1 MRQQFTDYQFTS
13 IGGKNAMSEKTQR
26 HHPKPASKSAPSSPT
41 DIARET
47 FKRLALERI
56 APTPDAYRKLYF
68 EISGVNDAEAVKIE
82 VPSVASQDEMTP
94 SEAEKLLENFA
105 KSLQKSSGDLASFGH
120 RFGRAHKA
128 KNWDDYAKALEEM
141 TGKIQI
147 KASSKG
153 IELVDTAATIA
164 EPVPRKIS
172 LVDDSSSDK
181 QKEALLKDSL
191 FRTLSMALSS
201 LLKSTPQLASDS
213 EAIGEGF
220 RAATTEAELNTLAA
234 RLKQLCFQI
243 ELKSGD
249 TAEQQELLLR
259 LFSLLLENVRE
270 LLDDDSWLHGQ
281 IEVVQ
286 NLIAG
291 PIDHRALQEA
301 TRSLRDVIYK
311 QGVLKHSLSE
321 SKTSV
326 KNMMATFIDR
336 LDVMTNTTSQYQAK
350 IDAYSR
356 QIAQTRDHYEV
367 ETIIHGILDETQA
380 IQSEASRSQQIM
392 LAAQKEVKEA
402 EIRIKELEDKLTQMS
417 ELVREDQLTGSLNR
431 RGLDDIFERE
441 ADRADRRGTPLCAA
455 MLDLDNFKKL
465 NDTHGHAAGD
475 EALIH
480 VVRIV
485 KQTLRS
491 IDVIARYGGEEFLIL
506 MPETSLD
513 EAAKAMMRVQRELT
527 THFFTANDQRLFIT
541 FSAGVA
547 LRAEHEPQE
556 SVLKRADKAMYEA
569 KKSGKNRVIM
579 AQ

>member
-1 MRQQFTDYQFTS
+1 
-13 IGGKNAMSEKTQR
+13 MSDKPNNSVPKT
-26 HHPKPASKSAPSSPT
+26 PT

-47 FKRLALERI
+47 FKRLAVERI
-56 APTPDAYRKLYF
+56 PPTPAAYKKLYV
-68 EISGVNDAEAVKIE
+68 EISGIDDDEPVKVE
-82 VPSVASQDEMTP
+82 VPKINSINSLDP
-94 SEAEKLLENFA
+94 NEAENLLSKFA
-105 KSLQKSSGDLASFGH
+105 NTLQKSSGELANFGH
-120 RFGRAHKA
+120 RFSRALKA
-128 KNWDDYAKALEEM
+128 KDWDEFSRGLNELANKV
-141 TGKIQI
+141 G
-147 KASSKG
+147 SKPS
-153 IELVDTAATIA
+153 ISLVDPIAPTPATINA
-164 EPVPRKIS
+164 LPKRIS
-172 LVDDSSSDK
+172 LVDDEPEENQTES
-181 QKEALLKDSL
+181 LLKDLL
-191 FRTLSMALSS
+191 FRTLGMALSS
-201 LLKSTPQLASDS
+201 LLKPNPALAAESESLANAVKAAVS
-213 EAIGEGF
+213 EAEFNSI
-220 RAATTEAELNTLAA
+220 NS

-270 LLDDDSWLHGQ
+270 LLDDDNWLRGQ

-301 TRSLRDVIYK
+301 TRSLKDVIYK
-311 QGVLKHSLSE
+311 QGALKHSLAE

-336 LDVMTNTTSQYQAK
+336 LDVMTSTTTNYQQKISGFSQEISNTRNA
-350 IDAYSR
+350 A
-356 QIAQTRDHYEV
+356 EV
-367 ETIIHGILDETQA
+367 EHIIREILNETET

-431 RGLDDIFERE
+431 RGMDDIFERE
-441 ADRADRRGTPLCAA
+441 ADRADRRGTSLCIA

-491 IDVIARYGGEEFLIL
+491 IDVIARYGGEEFLIV

-513 EAAKAMMRVQRELT
+513 EAAKAMTRVQRELT

-547 LRAEHEPQE
+547 LRAPHEAQD
-556 SVLKRADKAMYEA
+556 SVVKRADKAMYEA
-569 KKSGKNRVIM
+569 KKTGKNRVIV
-579 AQ
+579 AK

>member
-1 MRQQFTDYQFTS
+1 
-13 IGGKNAMSEKTQR
+13 MSDKSNHTA
-26 HHPKPASKSAPSSPT
+26 PKSPT

-56 APTPDAYRKLYF
+56 APTPAAYRKLYV
-68 EISGVNDAEAVKIE
+68 EISGVDDEEAVKVE
-82 VPSVASQDEMTP
+82 VPKIQTIDGINP
-94 SEAEKLLENFA
+94 HEAESVLADFA
-105 KSLQKSSGDLASFGH
+105 KSLQKSSGELANFGH
-120 RFGRAHKA
+120 RFSRALKS
-128 KNWDDYAKALEEM
+128 KDWDDYAQALNEL
-141 TGKIQI
+141 
-147 KASSKG
+147 ASKVTSKPS
-153 IELVDTAATIA
+153 ISLVDPIAPLPATVNA
-164 EPVPRKIS
+164 LPKRIS
-172 LVDDSSSDK
+172 LVDDEPEEN
-181 QKEALLKDSL
+181 QKENILRDLL
-191 FRTLSMALSS
+191 FRTLGMALSS
-201 LLKSTPQLASDS
+201 LLKPNPALASEADS
-213 EAIGEGF
+213 IANAVKAAVNEAD
-220 RAATTEAELNTLAA
+220 LNSINS

-270 LLDDDSWLHGQ
+270 LLDDDNWLRGQ

-301 TRSLRDVIYK
+301 TRSLKDVIYK
-311 QGVLKHSLSE
+311 QGALKHSLAE

-336 LDVMTNTTSQYQAK
+336 LDVMTSTTTNYQEKISGFSQE
-350 IDAYSR
+350 ISN
-356 QIAQTRDHYEV
+356 TRDITEV
-367 ETIIHGILDETQA
+367 ENIIHEILSETQT
-380 IQSEASRSQQIM
+380 IQFEASRSQQIM

-431 RGLDDIFERE
+431 RGLDDVFERE
-441 ADRADRRGTPLCAA
+441 ADRADRRGTSLCAA

-491 IDVIARYGGEEFLIL
+491 IDVIARYGGEEFLIV

-513 EAAKAMMRVQRELT
+513 EAAKAMTRVQRELT

-547 LRAEHEPQE
+547 LRAPHEAQD
-556 SVLKRADKAMYEA
+556 SVVKRADKAMYEA
-569 KKSGKNRVIM
+569 KKTGKNRVIV
-579 AQ
+579 AK

>member
-1 MRQQFTDYQFTS
+1 
-13 IGGKNAMSEKTQR
+13 MSDKLSSTP
-26 HHPKPASKSAPSSPT
+26 PKSPT

-56 APTPDAYRKLYF
+56 APTPEAYRKLYV
-68 EISGVNDAEAVKIE
+68 EISGVSDEDSVKVEVPQVRSIDDLLPSDAEN
-82 VPSVASQDEMTP
+82 
-94 SEAEKLLENFA
+94 LLSGFA
-105 KSLQKSSGDLASFGH
+105 RTLQKSSGELASFGH
-120 RFGRAHKA
+120 RFGRALKA
-128 KNWDDYAKALEEM
+128 KNWDDYAKGLNELA
-141 TGKIQI
+141 TKVTTKPSTNNQ
-147 KASSKG
+147 
-153 IELVDTAATIA
+153 IELVDPIAPATT
-164 EPVPRKIS
+164 VPAKKIS
-172 LVDDSSSDK
+172 LVDDEPSTS
-181 QKEALLKDSL
+181 QKETILKDLL
-191 FRTLSMALSS
+191 FRTLSMALTS
-201 LLKSTPQLASDS
+201 LLKATPPLASES
-213 EAIGEGF
+213 ESIASAIKL
-220 RAATTEAELNTLAA
+220 AANESELNHIGA

-270 LLDDDSWLHGQ
+270 LLDDDNWLRGQ

-286 NLIAG
+286 NLISG

-301 TRSLRDVIYK
+301 TRSLKDVIYK
-311 QGVLKHSLSE
+311 QGVLKHSLAE

-336 LDVMTNTTSQYQAK
+336 LDVMTSTTTNYQKK
-350 IDAYSR
+350 IDQYSHK
-356 QIAQTRDHYEV
+356 ISNTRDLNEV
-367 ETIIHGILDETQA
+367 ENIIHGILDETQT
-380 IQSEASRSQQIM
+380 IQQEASNSRQIM

-402 EIRIKELEDKLTQMS
+402 EVRIKELEDKLAHMS

-431 RGLDDIFERE
+431 RGLDDVFERE
-441 ADRADRRGTPLCAA
+441 ADRADRRGTPMCAA

-491 IDVIARYGGEEFLIL
+491 IDVIARYGGEEFLIV
-506 MPETSLD
+506 MPETSLE
-513 EAAKAMMRVQRELT
+513 EAARAMTRVQRELT

-547 LRAEHEPQE
+547 IRSPHESQD
-556 SVLKRADKAMYEA
+556 SVVKRADKAMYEA
-569 KKSGKNRVIM
+569 KKSGKNRVVT
-579 AQ
+579 AT

>member
-1 MRQQFTDYQFTS
+1 
-13 IGGKNAMSEKTQR
+13 MSEK
-26 HHPKPASKSAPSSPT
+26 KPAPSVSKASAMSPT

-56 APTPDAYRKLYF
+56 APTPDAYRKLYI
-68 EISGVNDAEAVKIE
+68 EISGVDTDSGVQVEIPTVTDQAKL
-82 VPSVASQDEMTP
+82 TP
-94 SEAEKLLENFA
+94 SEAEVLLDNFA
-105 KSLQKSSGDLASFGH
+105 RSLQKSSGELSSFGH
-120 RFGRAHKA
+120 RFGRALQA
-128 KNWDDYAKALEEM
+128 KNWQDYGNALNELASKVNAKPGA
-141 TGKIQI
+141 G
-147 KASSKG
+147 G
-153 IELVDTAATIA
+153 IELV
-164 EPVPRKIS
+164 EPASVASPSPRKIS
-172 LVDDSSSDK
+172 LVDETPGNGNES
-181 QKEALLKDSL
+181 LLKDLL
-191 FRTLSMALSS
+191 FRTLTMALSS
-201 LLKSTPQLASDS
+201 LLKTTPQLATES
-213 EAIGEGF
+213 EAIGDGIKSAQSES
-220 RAATTEAELNTLAA
+220 ELNALAA

-270 LLDDDSWLHGQ
+270 LLDDDNWLRGQ

-301 TRSLRDVIYK
+301 TRSLKDVIYK

-336 LDVMTNTTSQYQAK
+336 LHVMTESTTQYRDK
-350 IDAYSR
+350 IDLYSR
-356 QIAQTRDHYEV
+356 QITQTRDLGQV
-367 ETIIHGILDETQA
+367 EHIIHGILDETNT
-380 IQSEASRSQQIM
+380 IQEEAVRSHQIM

-402 EIRIKELEDKLTQMS
+402 EIRIKELEDKLAQMS

-431 RGLDDIFERE
+431 RGLEDIYERE
-441 ADRADRRGTPLCAA
+441 ADRADRRGTPLCVA

-475 EALIH
+475 EALVH

-491 IDVIARYGGEEFLIL
+491 IDVIARYGGEEFLIV
-506 MPETSLD
+506 MPETSLE

-527 THFFTANDQRLFIT
+527 THFFIANEQRLFIT

-547 LRAEHEPQE
+547 LRTAHEPQE
-556 SVLKRADKAMYEA
+556 AVLKRADKAMYEA
-569 KKSGKNRVIM
+569 KKTGKNRVVT
-579 AQ
+579 AT

>member
-1 MRQQFTDYQFTS
+1 MAETPNTAAP
-13 IGGKNAMSEKTQR
+13 KN
-26 HHPKPASKSAPSSPT
+26 PT

-47 FKRLALERI
+47 FKRLAIERI

-68 EISGVNDAEAVKIE
+68 EIAGIVEQPEPSKPD
-82 VPSVASQDEMTP
+82 VPQPKSIDDILP
-94 SEAEKLLENFA
+94 SEAESLLTSFA
-105 KSLQKSSGDLASFGH
+105 RSLQKSSGELADFGH
-120 RFGRAHKA
+120 RFLRAVRA
-128 KNWDDYAKALEEM
+128 QNWEDY
-141 TGKIQI
+141 
-147 KASSKG
+147 SKG
-153 IELVDTAATIA
+153 LNELASKVSTR
-164 EPVPRKIS
+164 PSGNSIS
-172 LVDDSSSDK
+172 LVDPLPATVN
-181 QKEALLKDSL
+181 ALPQRVSLVDDEPQADQSQTILKDML
-191 FRTLSMALSS
+191 FRTLTMALAS
-201 LLKSTPQLASDS
+201 LLKSTPNLAADS
-213 EAIGEGF
+213 ENLGEAVKNA
-220 RAATTEAELNTLAA
+220 RNENELNTLSSK
-234 RLKQLCFQI
+234 LKQLCFQI

-270 LLDDDSWLHGQ
+270 LLDDDNWLRGQ

-301 TRSLRDVIYK
+301 TRSLKDVIYK
-311 QGVLKHSLSE
+311 QGVLKHSIAE

-336 LDVMTNTTSQYQAK
+336 LDVMTHTTENYQHK
-350 IDAYSR
+350 IDDFSQQISR
-356 QIAQTRDHYEV
+356 TRDVNEL
-367 ETIIHGILDETQA
+367 ETILHAILNETQTV
-380 IQSEASRSQQIM
+380 QSEASRSQAIM

-402 EIRIKELEDKLTQMS
+402 EIRIKELEEKLTQMS

-431 RGLDDIFERE
+431 RGLDDVFERE
-441 ADRADRRGTPLCAA
+441 ADRADRRGTPMCAA

-491 IDVIARYGGEEFLIL
+491 IDVIARYGGEEFLIV
-506 MPETSLD
+506 MPETTLD
-513 EAAKAMMRVQRELT
+513 EAAKAMTRVQRELT
-527 THFFTANDQRLFIT
+527 THFFTANEQRLFIT

-547 LRAEHEPQE
+547 LRAPHEPQD

-569 KKSGKNRVIM
+569 KTTGKNRVVC
-579 AQ
+579 AT

>member
-1 MRQQFTDYQFTS
+1 
-13 IGGKNAMSEKTQR
+13 MSEKKQASS
-26 HHPKPASKSAPSSPT
+26 PKPAAKSASMSPT

-56 APTPDAYRKLYF
+56 APTPDAYRKLYI
-68 EISGVNDAEAVKIE
+68 EISGIDESETVKVE
-82 VPSVASQDEMTP
+82 VPQLLTQDQLTP
-94 SEAEKLLENFA
+94 SEAENLLETFA

-120 RFGRAHKA
+120 RFGRALKA
-128 KNWDDYAKALEEM
+128 KNWGDFAKGLEEL
-141 TGKIQI
+141 TSKVHI
-147 KASSKG
+147 KPSNKG
-153 IELVDTAATIA
+153 IELVETAPAAAI
-164 EPVPRKIS
+164 PVPRKIS
-172 LVDDSSSDK
+172 LVDTPDNDN
-181 QKEALLKDSL
+181 QKETLLKESL
-191 FRTLSMALSS
+191 FRALSMALTS
-201 LLKSTPQLASDS
+201 LLKTTPQLALES
-213 EAIGEGF
+213 EAIGTGF
-220 RAATTEAELNTLAA
+220 KAADTEAEFNTLAA

-243 ELKSGD
+243 ELKGGD

-259 LFSLLLENVRE
+259 LFALLLENVRE
-270 LLDDDSWLHGQ
+270 LLDDDNWLRGQ

-286 NLIAG
+286 NLISG

-301 TRSLRDVIYK
+301 TRSLKDVIYK

-367 ETIIHGILDETQA
+367 ETIIHGILDETQT

-402 EIRIKELEDKLTQMS
+402 EIRIKELEDKLAQMS

-431 RGLDDIFERE
+431 RGLDDVFERE

-491 IDVIARYGGEEFLIL
+491 IDVIARYGGEEFLIV

-547 LRAEHEPQE
+547 LRAAHEAQE

-569 KKSGKNRVIM
+569 KKSGKNRVIT
-579 AQ
+579 AD

>member
-1 MRQQFTDYQFTS
+1 
-13 IGGKNAMSEKTQR
+13 MSDKQNPTP
-26 HHPKPASKSAPSSPT
+26 PKSPT

-56 APTPDAYRKLYF
+56 APTPEAYRKIYV
-68 EISGVNDAEAVKIE
+68 EISGVNEDEPSKNELSQNNDKDAI
-82 VPSVASQDEMTP
+82 PP
-94 SEAEKLLENFA
+94 SEAENLLLHFA
-105 KSLQKSSGDLASFGH
+105 KSLQKSSGELASFGH
-120 RFGRAHKA
+120 RFGRALSA
-128 KNWDDYAKALEEM
+128 KNWSDYGKALNELAD
-141 TGKIQI
+141 KVNAKPALSNQI
-147 KASSKG
+147 S
-153 IELVDTAATIA
+153 LVDPIPVSATIPA
-164 EPVPRKIS
+164 KKIS
-172 LVDDSSSDK
+172 LVDDDAPSN
-181 QKEALLKDSL
+181 QKETILKDLL
-191 FRTLSMALSS
+191 FRTLSMALTS
-201 LLKSTPQLASDS
+201 LLKSTPPLAEES
-213 EAIGEGF
+213 ESIGQAIKSAGNES
-220 RAATTEAELNTLAA
+220 ELNHIGA

-259 LFSLLLENVRE
+259 LFALLLENVRE
-270 LLDDDSWLHGQ
+270 LLDDDNWLRGQ

-301 TRSLRDVIYK
+301 TRSLKDVIYK
-311 QGVLKHSLSE
+311 QGVLKHSLAE

-336 LDVMTNTTSQYQAK
+336 LDVMTSTTSNYQQK
-350 IDAYSR
+350 IDQYS
-356 QIAQTRDHYEV
+356 QKISQTRDLNEV
-367 ETIIHGILDETQA
+367 ENIIHGILNETNT
-380 IQSEASRSQQIM
+380 IQNEASRSQQIM

-402 EIRIKELEDKLTQMS
+402 EVRIKELEDKLAQMS

-431 RGLDDIFERE
+431 RGLDDVFERE

-491 IDVIARYGGEEFLIL
+491 IDMIARYGGEEFLIV
-506 MPETSLD
+506 MPETSLE
-513 EAAKAMMRVQRELT
+513 EAARAMTRVQRELT

-547 LRAEHEPQE
+547 LRAPHEAQE

-569 KKSGKNRVIM
+569 KKSGKNRVIT
-579 AQ
+579 AA

>member
-1 MRQQFTDYQFTS
+1 
-13 IGGKNAMSEKTQR
+13 MSDKPNNSVPKT
-26 HHPKPASKSAPSSPT
+26 PT

-47 FKRLALERI
+47 FKRLAIERI
-56 APTPDAYRKLYF
+56 APTPAAYKKLYV
-68 EISGVNDAEAVKIE
+68 EISGVDDDEPVKVE
-82 VPSVASQDEMTP
+82 VPKINSINTLDP
-94 SEAEKLLENFA
+94 NEAENLLSKFA
-105 KSLQKSSGDLASFGH
+105 NSLQKSSGELANFGH
-120 RFGRAHKA
+120 RFSRALKA
-128 KNWDDYAKALEEM
+128 KDWDDF
-141 TGKIQI
+141 
-147 KASSKG
+147 SKG
-153 IELVDTAATIA
+153 LNELANKVSNKPSISLVDTVAPTPATVNA
-164 EPVPRKIS
+164 LPKRIS
-172 LVDDSSSDK
+172 LVDDELEENQTES
-181 QKEALLKDSL
+181 LLKDLL
-191 FRTLSMALSS
+191 FRTLGMALSS
-201 LLKSTPQLASDS
+201 LLKPNPALAAESESLANAVKTASS
-213 EAIGEGF
+213 EAEFNSI
-220 RAATTEAELNTLAA
+220 NS

-270 LLDDDSWLHGQ
+270 LLDDDNWLRGQ

-301 TRSLRDVIYK
+301 TRSLKDVIYK
-311 QGVLKHSLSE
+311 QGALKHSLAE

-336 LDVMTNTTSQYQAK
+336 LDVMTSTTTNYQQKISGFSKEISNTRNTA
-350 IDAYSR
+350 
-356 QIAQTRDHYEV
+356 EV
-367 ETIIHGILDETQA
+367 EHIIREILNETET

-402 EIRIKELEDKLTQMS
+402 EIRIKELEDKLSQMS

-431 RGLDDIFERE
+431 RGMDDIFERE
-441 ADRADRRGTPLCAA
+441 ADRADRRGTSLCIA

-491 IDVIARYGGEEFLIL
+491 IDVIARYGGEEFLIV

-513 EAAKAMMRVQRELT
+513 EAAKAMTRVQRELT

-547 LRAEHEPQE
+547 LRVPHEAQD
-556 SVLKRADKAMYEA
+556 SVVKRADKAMYEA
-569 KKSGKNRVIM
+569 KKTGKNRVIV

>member
-1 MRQQFTDYQFTS
+1 
-13 IGGKNAMSEKTQR
+13 MSDKQNTTP
-26 HHPKPASKSAPSSPT
+26 PKSPT

-47 FKRLALERI
+47 FKRLALERV
-56 APTPDAYRKLYF
+56 APTPEAYRKIYV
-68 EISGVNDAEAVKIE
+68 EISGDAGDETARVE
-82 VPSVASQDEMTP
+82 VPQLPTAEQISP
-94 SEAEKLLENFA
+94 SEAENLLIDFA
-105 KSLQKSSGDLASFGH
+105 KSLQKSSGELASFGH
-120 RFGRAHKA
+120 RFGRASST
-128 KNWDDYAKALEEM
+128 KNWGDYAKALNELADKV
-141 TGKIQI
+141 TAKPSPANSIN
-147 KASSKG
+147 
-153 IELVDTAATIA
+153 LVDPLPAAA
-164 EPVPRKIS
+164 PAPAKKIS
-172 LVDDSSSDK
+172 LVDDEGSPS
-181 QKEALLKDSL
+181 QKEAILKDLL
-191 FRTLSMALSS
+191 FRTLSMALAS
-201 LLKSTPQLASDS
+201 LLKTTPQLAEES
-213 EAIGEGF
+213 ESISQAIKV
-220 RAATTEAELNTLAA
+220 AANESELNHIGA

-259 LFSLLLENVRE
+259 LFALLLENVRE
-270 LLDDDSWLHGQ
+270 LLDDDNWLRGQ

-301 TRSLRDVIYK
+301 TRSLKDVIYK
-311 QGVLKHSLSE
+311 QGVLKHSLAE

-336 LDVMTNTTSQYQAK
+336 LDVMTSSTSNYQQK
-350 IDAYSR
+350 IDQYSLR
-356 QIAQTRDHYEV
+356 ISNTRDLNEV
-367 ETIIHGILDETQA
+367 ENIIHGILNETQT

-402 EIRIKELEDKLTQMS
+402 EVRIKELEDKLAQMS

-431 RGLDDIFERE
+431 RGLDDVFERE
-441 ADRADRRGTPLCAA
+441 ADRADRRGTPMCAA

-491 IDVIARYGGEEFLIL
+491 IDVIARYGGEEFLIV
-506 MPETSLD
+506 MPETSLE
-513 EAAKAMMRVQRELT
+513 EAARAMTRVQRELT

-547 LRAEHEPQE
+547 LRAPHEEQE
-556 SVLKRADKAMYEA
+556 SVVKRADKAMYEA
-569 KKSGKNRVIM
+569 KKSGKNRVIT
-579 AQ
+579 AK

>member
-1 MRQQFTDYQFTS
+1 
-13 IGGKNAMSEKTQR
+13 MSDKKQRPDPKT
-26 HHPKPASKSAPSSPT
+26 ATMSPT

-56 APTPDAYRKLYF
+56 APTPDAYRKLYI
-68 EISGVNDAEAVKIE
+68 EISGIDDNESVKLE
-82 VPSVASQDEMTP
+82 VPHLQNQESLIP
-94 SEAEKLLENFA
+94 SEAESLLESFA
-105 KSLQKSSGDLASFGH
+105 KSLQKTSGELASFGH
-120 RFGRAHKA
+120 RFGRALKS
-128 KNWDDYAKALEEM
+128 KNWTDFAKGLDELSE
-141 TGKIQI
+141 KIHI
-147 KASSKG
+147 KPSAKG
-153 IELVDTAATIA
+153 IELVETAPATVNA
-164 EPVPRKIS
+164 LPRKIS
-172 LVDDSSSDK
+172 LVDDANDDNQRESI
-181 QKEALLKDSL
+181 LKDCL
-191 FRTLSMALSS
+191 FRSLSMALNS
-201 LLKSTPQLASDS
+201 LLKTTPQLATES
-213 EAIGEGF
+213 EAIGDAF
-220 RAATTEAELNTLAA
+220 KSAHNEAELTALAS

-259 LFSLLLENVRE
+259 LFALLLENVRE
-270 LLDDDSWLHGQ
+270 LLDDDNWLRGQ

-286 NLIAG
+286 NLISG

-301 TRSLRDVIYK
+301 TRSLKDVIYK

-336 LDVMTNTTSQYQAK
+336 LDVMTNTTSQYQSK

-367 ETIIHGILDETQA
+367 ETIIHGILDETQT

-402 EIRIKELEDKLTQMS
+402 EIRIKELEDKLAQMS

-431 RGLDDIFERE
+431 RGLDDVFERE
-441 ADRADRRGTPLCAA
+441 ADRADRHGTPLCAA

-491 IDVIARYGGEEFLIL
+491 IDVIARYGGEEFLIV

-547 LRAEHEPQE
+547 LRAAHEPQE

-569 KKSGKNRVIM
+569 KKTGKNRVIT
-579 AQ
+579 AD

>member
-1 MRQQFTDYQFTS
+1 
-13 IGGKNAMSEKTQR
+13 MSDKSN
-26 HHPKPASKSAPSSPT
+26 HSAPKSPT

-56 APTPDAYRKLYF
+56 APTPAAYRKLYV
-68 EISGVNDAEAVKIE
+68 EISGIDDEEVVKVE
-82 VPSVASQDEMTP
+82 VPKIHSVDELSP
-94 SEAEKLLENFA
+94 HEAENVLTDFA
-105 KSLQKSSGDLASFGH
+105 KSLQKSSGELANFGH
-120 RFGRAHKA
+120 RFSRALKG
-128 KNWDDYAKALEEM
+128 KDWDDYAQGLSELASKV
-141 TGKIQI
+141 
-147 KASSKG
+147 SSKPAMS
-153 IELVDTAATIA
+153 LVDPIPPLPATVNA
-164 EPVPRKIS
+164 LPKRIS
-172 LVDDSSSDK
+172 LVDDEPEEN
-181 QKEALLKDSL
+181 QRENLLKDLL
-191 FRTLSMALSS
+191 FRTLGMALSS
-201 LLKSTPQLASDS
+201 LLKPNPALASES
-213 EAIGEGF
+213 ESIANAVKTAVNE
-220 RAATTEAELNTLAA
+220 TELNSISS

-270 LLDDDSWLHGQ
+270 LLDDDNWLRGQ

-301 TRSLRDVIYK
+301 TRSLKDVIYK
-311 QGVLKHSLSE
+311 QGALKHSLAE

-336 LDVMTNTTSQYQAK
+336 LDVMTSTTTTYQEKISGFSKEISNTRNTA
-350 IDAYSR
+350 
-356 QIAQTRDHYEV
+356 EV
-367 ETIIHGILDETQA
+367 ESIIREILNETQT

-441 ADRADRRGTPLCAA
+441 ADRADRRGTSLCAA

-491 IDVIARYGGEEFLIL
+491 IDVIARYGGEEFLIV

-513 EAAKAMMRVQRELT
+513 EAAKAMTRVQRELT

-547 LRAEHEPQE
+547 LRAPHEAQE
-556 SVLKRADKAMYEA
+556 SVVKRADKAMYEA
-569 KKSGKNRVIM
+569 KKTGKNRVIV
-579 AQ
+579 AK